1 MKKRLFTWM
10 LAVAAIL
17 TVASCSKPEERPDYI
32 PDEEEG
38 EVGGS
43 TGREFYIF
51 DCWSAYKGKPDD
63 MSADKFSKC
72 QLIYEAFLLGD
83 DKEIDMAKVKQ
94 QAQLAKM
101 TGVRYISTDIEEWY
115 STKNGEALKDGLLQ
129 VFNEFKKAIPDCV
142 IGNYG
147 VPVSDL
153 NVRRYAASQIGKP
166 ENEIQAGWISASEKR
181 MPAAEVSDALFPS
194 MYTHTDGSNADPITQ
209 YEKDVKTT
217 ADYLKTNFPGK
228 KIYAYIWPQF
238 YNLHM
243 SPNDSYKQ
251 FMTAEQWTR
260 VLEVCYAN
268 FDGVILWGNG
278 SGPDDQPV
286 AWSDSRMQAIYA
298 ATKSFVSKYYDD
310 IAVAAGATGGD
321 VEIVPTEFEVFGD
334 LGFNNTPRNLLKY
347 GMQPINLIKESDV
360 SEADKVDG
368 VLPPNFS
375 KIKHI
380 AKNASLPVV
389 FLQSTWISDRST
401 NNAAMVQR
409 FADITA
415 AFKSENKTVTLGYR
429 GVGPTALTELAAWND
444 YSTEFARK
452 DSWLRYAVEPCRAL
466 RQSADVICPVVT
478 LINDD
483 LDYWKSDCVSVFEE
497 ARLDNPGKKIYACLG
512 TMYYGNPNKEGGFA
526 DMFTPIKEETLK
538 QVLEYLYLRCDG
550 IIFYDNSTKETKV
563 NYSEDLGFMKAVAAF
578 YANHKTVIDKKLP
591 ASVADEDDIPPYV
604 EEENDEDKVYR
615 ESITN
620 GSFEDEIVPTFVQA
634 DWSCHTA
641 SLVRLA
647 RLESYFDKT
656 AAATRPTAPSG
667 TTIADGT
674 WFHRCNNNSYY
685 WHNYIDNIDVPY
697 AESSL
702 GVPRAHTGKRS
713 AAMYVA
719 DGAGESR
726 YTSHVGNLQHLF
738 GLGQTLSLNDKK
750 TYTMKFWYYRPAK
763 LWQGKENSVQ
773 KIMAG
778 IVSSNGA
785 SKTTDYTYEQEFVLS
800 KTDEWTECSITFNLP
815 EIIKANSGKSFEKC
829 AIFINIVPEI
839 DPANE
844 NKTKRCLVNIDDVS
858 MEVVE

>member
-1 MKKRLFTWM
+1 MKKKFFTWM

-17 TVASCSKPEERPDYI
+17 TVASCSKPEERPEYI
-32 PDEEEG
+32 PDEEEN
-38 EVGGS
+38 EGGG

-72 QLIYEAFLLGD
+72 QLIYEAFLLD
-83 DKEIDMAKVKQ
+83 DNKELDMAKVKQ

-217 ADYLKTNFPGK
+217 ADFLRQEFPDK

-286 AWSDSRMQAIYA
+286 AWSDSRMQTIYA

-321 VEIVPTEFEVFGD
+321 VEIVPTEFEMFTDD
-334 LGFNNTPRNLLKY
+334 LGFTGEPRNLLKY
-347 GMQPINLIKESDV
+347 GIQPINLIKESDL

-368 VLPPNFS
+368 VLPPDFD
-375 KIKHI
+375 KIKHV
-380 AKNASLPVV
+380 AKHASLPVI
-389 FLQSTWISDRST
+389 FAQSTWINDRST
-401 NNAAMVQR
+401 NNAAMIQR
-409 FADITA
+409 FADITE
-415 AFKSENKTVTLGYR
+415 AFKSVNKDVVFGYR

-452 DSWLRYAVEPCRAL
+452 DSWLRYAVEPCRPL
-466 RQSADVICPVVT
+466 RQYADVICPVVT

-497 ARLDNPGKKIYACLG
+497 ARLDNPGKKIYACMG
-512 TMYYGNPNKEGGFA
+512 TRYYGNPNKEGGFA
-526 DMFTPIKEETLK
+526 EMFTPIKEEVLL

-550 IIFYDNSTKETKV
+550 IIFLDNATNDAKV
-563 NYSEDLGFMKAVAAF
+563 AYSEDLGFMKAIAKF
-578 YANHKTVIDKKLP
+578 YANHKTVIDKTLP
-591 ASVADEDDIPPYV
+591 STVADEDDIPPYV
-604 EEENDEDKVYR
+604 EEENEEEKVYR

-620 GSFEDEIVPTFVQA
+620 GSFEDEIVPSFIQE
-634 DWSCHTA
+634 DWGVHGEKY
-641 SLVRLA
+641 LVKIARLA
-647 RLESYFDKT
+647 SYFDRT
-656 AAATRPTAPSG
+656 AQVTRPTAPAG
-667 TTIADGT
+667 TTVADGT
-674 WFHRCNNNSYY
+674 WFHRCYNNSYF
-685 WHNYIDNIDVPY
+685 WHNYIDDTEKTY
-697 AESSL
+697 AGN
-702 GVPRAHTGKRS
+702 GVPRAHTGTKS
-713 AAMYVA
+713 SAMYVA
-719 DGAGESR
+719 DGAGENIYSA
-726 YTSHVGNLQHLF
+726 HKGNLQHLY
-738 GLGQTLSLNDKK
+738 GIGQTLSLNDKK

-763 LWQGKENSVQ
+763 LWQNKDNNVQ

-778 IVSSNGA
+778 IVSSTGA
-785 SKTTDYTYEQEFVLS
+785 TKETDYTYEQEFVLS

-815 EIIKANSGKSFEKC
+815 EIIKANPGKSFEKC

-839 DPANE
+839 DPSNS
-844 NKTKRCLVNIDDVS
+844 NKTMRCLINIDDVS
-858 MEVVE
+858 IEVAE